1 MKFAKEL
8 EQELVPEWRAKY
20 LDYKT
25 GKKKVKAITRAI
37 QKVNR
42 SPNPPSFRRTPSS
55 YGVVQSSSETPTA
68 DKPSDGTV
76 LDDGASDAS
85 RRGSSPHPIPRSAS
99 TPRQERQPLRTP
111 RSRFSETV
119 GSYGSILAT
128 PPEPQGKAGSDG
140 GSFEL
145 PDPIMDPDEYSP
157 PGQNAQ
163 QDSGRHKEVRTPSPV
178 LTRRTTFG
186 TSPTQPGGN
195 SPADQRKSLATHPT
209 SQSLSLQGEPLT
221 KTNSTKRTSQLLRRV
236 FSHTEGEAAGKKSM
250 LDSALDPDRRQDEF
264 FAFLDSEL
272 TKIDS
277 FYLMKEQEAIGRL
290 KALRQQLHVMRDQ
303 RIQEVYATKR
313 AVKIMKDDQD
323 HRPNGLGKLNTSRI
337 KDTLTGKTRFGK
349 NTQALAAM
357 ATPRIPERESEF
369 IASRRDFMRQQ
380 DPQNIDV
387 SYRSAKRKLKH
398 ALQEFYRGVELL
410 KGYAYLNRKAFRKIN
425 KKYDKAVNA
434 RPLLRYMTERVN
446 KATFMQSEETESLIV
461 AAEDLY
467 ARYFERGNRKI
478 AVSKLRHTINR
489 SGDYSP
495 STFRAGL
502 LLMAGLLFAIQALVY
517 ASQHLHAL
525 DPVERVRT
533 SYLLQIYGGYF
544 LIVFHI
550 LLFALDC
557 MIWTK
562 SKINYAFVFE
572 YDTRHTLEWRQFL
585 EIPAFF
591 MFALG
596 LFMWLNFSWINPMYI
611 YWPVVLIVL
620 TLIVVFLPARVLYHR
635 SRKWWAFSN
644 WRLLLAGLYPVE
656 FRDFF
661 LGDMY
666 CSQSYAMGNIE
677 LFFCLY
683 ANAWSDPT
691 QCNSSHSRLLGFFT
705 CLPAVWRSFQCI
717 RRYVDTKNAFP
728 HLLNLGKYIFSIL
741 YYATLSMYRIDRHT
755 RFQASFITFALL
767 NSVYTSVWDLIMD
780 WSLGN
785 AYAKHPLLRETLAFR
800 RVWVYYAAMVL
811 DVIIRF
817 NWIFYAIFVHDI
829 QHSAVLSFV
838 VSVSEVFRRGVWTIF
853 RVENEHCTNV
863 LLFRASRDTPLPYEI
878 PATPALDGANADDV
892 QLQEQQSTPFMS
904 AGDAEH
910 GTPSISS
917 QFARNRRP
925 STSIAR
931 VGNKVAGAHSHDFER
946 RRLPSYLSSTVI
958 PHDRLRS
965 AEDDSDDDE
974 EEALTTDEDSGS
986 TIEGSP
992 DHDDA
997 QVTGDQRSQM
1007 DRIAE

>member
-1 MKFAKEL
+1 EL

-25 GKKKVKAITRAI
+25 GKKKLKAITRAI
-37 QKVNR
+37 QKGNR
-42 SPNPPSFRRTPSS
+42 SPIPPSFRNLPPSQGATQPS
-55 YGVVQSSSETPTA
+55 YETPNVDRTL
-68 DKPSDGTV
+68 DGTSPED
-76 LDDGASDAS
+76 LPAQNAN
-85 RRGSSPHPIPRSAS
+85 RRGSSPQPIPRSKS

-111 RSRFSETV
+111 GSRFSDNV

-128 PPEPQGKAGSDG
+128 PPEAPGMAGSDRA
-140 GSFEL
+140 SFEL
-145 PDPIMDPDEYSP
+145 PDPIMNPDEYSP
-157 PGQNAQ
+157 PAHDATRESRRRRQ
-163 QDSGRHKEVRTPSPV
+163 VRTPSPV
-178 LTRRTTFG
+178 LTRRATTG
-186 TSPTQPGGN
+186 TYSAQTEAN
-195 SPADQRKSLATHPT
+195 SPADQRNATLSTHPT
-209 SQSLSLQGEPLT
+209 SQSLSLQGETLT
-221 KTNSTKRTSQLLRRV
+221 KTNSTNRTSQLLRRV
-236 FSHTEGEAAGKKSM
+236 FSHTEGEVAGKKSM
-250 LDSALDPDRRQDEF
+250 ADASFEPEKRQDEF
-264 FAFLDSEL
+264 FIFLDSEL
-272 TKIDS
+272 DKIDS
-277 FYLMKEQEAIGRL
+277 FYRMKEQEAITRL
-290 KALRQQLHVMRDQ
+290 RTLRQQLHVMRDQ
-303 RIQEVYATKR
+303 RIQEVYETKR
-313 AVKIMKDDQD
+313 GMKLIKDEQDQ
-323 HRPNGLGKLNTSRI
+323 RPTGIAKLNGSRI

-357 ATPRIPERESEF
+357 ATPKLPEREREF
-369 IASRRDFMRQQ
+369 IANRRDFMRRQ
-380 DPQNIDV
+380 DPQNVDV

-425 KKYDKAVNA
+425 KKYDKTVNA
-434 RPLLRYMTERVN
+434 RPLLRYMSERVN
-446 KATFMQSEETESLIV
+446 KAAFVQSEETEHLIV
-461 AAEDLY
+461 AVEDLY

-478 AVSKLRHTINR
+478 AVSKLRHTINK

-502 LLMAGLLFAIQALVY
+502 LLMAGVLFAIQALVY
-517 ASQHLHAL
+517 ATQHLRAV
-525 DPVERVRT
+525 DSVERVRT

-544 LIVFHI
+544 LITFHV
-550 LLFALDC
+550 LLFSLDC

-572 YDTRHTLEWRQFL
+572 YDTRHTLEWRQLL

-596 LFMWLNFSWINPMYI
+596 LFMWLNFSWVNAMYI
-611 YWPVVLIVL
+611 YWPVVLIGL
-620 TLIVVFLPARVLYHR
+620 TLIIVFLPARVLYHR

-644 WRLLLAGLYPVE
+644 WRLLLAGVYPVE

-683 ANAWSDPT
+683 ANAWNNPT

-785 AYAKHPLLRETLAFR
+785 AYARRPLLREVLAFR

-817 NWIFYAIFVHDI
+817 NWIFYAIFVNDI

-838 VSVSEVFRRGVWTIF
+838 ISLSEVFRRGVWTIF

-878 PATPALDGANADDV
+878 PATPALDGAQTEDV
-892 QLQEQQSTPFMS
+892 QLQDQQNTPFMY

-910 GTPSISS
+910 GTPSSSS
-917 QFARNRRP
+917 QRARNRRP
-925 STSIAR
+925 SASIAR
-931 VGNKVAGAHSHDFER
+931 VGNKVAGAHAHDFER
-946 RRLPSYLSSTVI
+946 RRLPSSSYLSSAAIT
-958 PHDRLRS
+958 HDALRNNS
-965 AEDDSDDDE
+965 NSSDEDDE
-974 EEALTTDEDSGS
+974 ELTTDEDSGS
-986 TIEGSP
+986 TVEGGH
-992 DHDDA
+992 DHDGA
-997 QVTGDQRSQM
+997 QISGEQRSPIM
-1007 DRIAE
+1007 HRIVE